1 MEKDRPRFSR
11 ASLYPELSF
20 SMSPWIVGPAVTCPE
35 ASWEGHSVCAQDD
48 ASRGWCTFIL
58 ELLGTQRAHQGG
70 VQGSC
75 CWVTEAQSL
84 GHRDFHGPR
93 IPTRPG
99 VASSGRADSC
109 LSCVHSC
116 HQTEVQF
123 SRQGL
128 GGDGFPNQQSLLKG
142 NRDREMMQSW

>member
-20 SMSPWIVGPAVTCPE
+20 SMSLWIVGPAVACPE

-93 IPTRPG
+93 TPTRPG

-116 HQTEVQF
+116 QRFSFPDRVLEVTAFPISSHCSRVTETE
-123 SRQGL
+123 
-128 GGDGFPNQQSLLKG
+128 K
-142 NRDREMMQSW
+142 